1 MALNLEIGSGLAF
14 SKTSKAGNV
23 YYEGEANLNG
33 QRIKVVLGITK
44 SKNTG
49 RDMAWIKVEDLVS
62 AQIEQAEAR
71 LEYLRNL
78 SEKPDLRDEV
88 AEQPD
93 RTEKAVP
100 SNKRRKVA

>member
-14 SKTSKAGNV
+14 PKTSKAGNV

-44 SKNTG
+44 SKAG
-49 RDMAWIKVEDLVS
+49 KDMAWLKVEDLIS
-62 AQIEQAEAR
+62 SQIAQAEAR
-71 LEYLRNL
+71 LEHLRNM
-78 SEKPDLRDEV
+78 SEKPELRDEV
-88 AEQPD
+88 AEKPD
-93 RTEKAVP
+93 RTEKAIP

>member
-14 SKTSKAGNV
+14 PKTSKAGNV

-44 SKNTG
+44 SKAG
-49 RDMAWIKVEDLVS
+49 KDMAWLKVDDLVS
-62 AQIEQAEAR
+62 AELAKAEAR
-71 LEYLRNL
+71 VEYLRNKSEQPESRDEL
-78 SEKPDLRDEV
+78 AEKPDH
-88 AEQPD
+88 
-93 RTEKAVP
+93 TEKAVP